1 MSLSAPNSRAVPFRP
16 LAMLALM
23 ALAGCA
29 TYRPAPLSVDG
40 TDNLSLASVQAV
52 LARDA
57 QTIDRPYLT
66 PTAIDLSQPLDQN
79 AIVVIAVV
87 ANPDLKA
94 MRVRAGVS
102 EAQVFSA
109 RLIPDPTLSIG
120 ASKVLSGPD
129 PFLDLASALGQD
141 INALRTRGARIAVA
155 RAQVQQVRL
164 DLAWAEW
171 QTAGQAR
178 IQVVRIAGLER
189 TFALAR
195 TSYQEAA
202 SLLDRTLRAAGRGD
216 LNPDQVQGARL
227 AAYSAQQQLRTS
239 QRDLTTARFELIRL
253 LGLPPGT
260 TLNLAAVPLPAAPPS
275 AEALFALA
283 LRERTDLQ
291 ALQAGYLSQEASVR
305 LAILNQFPTLSLVV
319 NANRDSAGNKLL
331 GPAVDFT
338 LPLWN
343 RNRGGIAVERATRAA
358 LKAEYD
364 GRVFQTRAQIAA
376 AVAAVAVARSQRD
389 AILKGL
395 PALRTFAEATARAAK
410 RGDLAPATAQTAA
423 QSLRDQETLL
433 TQTTQ
438 DVEEQTIALELL
450 TGTPRET
457 WP

>member
-1 MSLSAPNSRAVPFRP
+1 MKPSLAFS
-16 LAMLALM
+16 LAL
-23 ALAGCA
+23 LVAGCA
-29 TYRPAPLSVDG
+29 TYRPAPLAIGGDDDLVLES
-40 TDNLSLASVQAV
+40 AQAV
-52 LARDA
+52 LTRDA

-66 PTAIDLSQPLDQN
+66 PTAIDLSQPLDLN
-79 AIVVIAVV
+79 AVAVIAVV

-94 MRVRAGVS
+94 MRVRARVS

-129 PFLDLASALGQD
+129 PFLDIASALGQD
-141 INALRTRGARIAVA
+141 VNALRTRGTRIAVA
-155 RAQVQQVRL
+155 RAQAQQVRL

-189 TFALAR
+189 TLTLAR

-202 SLLDRTLRAAGRGD
+202 SLLDRMLRAAGRGD
-216 LNPDQVQGARL
+216 LNPEQVQGARL
-227 AAYSAQQQLRTS
+227 AAYSAQQQFRTS
-239 QRDLTTARFELIRL
+239 QRDLTTARFELTRL

-260 TLNLAAVPLPAAPPS
+260 ALTFAAIPLPAAPP
-275 AEALFALA
+275 AADVLFKLA
-283 LRERTDLQ
+283 LRERSDLQ
-291 ALQAGYLSQEASVR
+291 ALQAGYAAQEASVR
-305 LAILNQFPTLSLVV
+305 LAILNQFPTLSLIV

-331 GPAVDFT
+331 GPAIDFT
-338 LPLWN
+338 LPLFN
-343 RNRGGIAVERATRAA
+343 RNRGNIAVERATRAT

-364 GRVFQTRAQIAA
+364 SRVFQTRAQIAA
-376 AVAAVAVARSQRD
+376 AVAGIAVARSQRD
-389 AILKGL
+389 AVLKGL
-395 PALRTFAEATARAAK
+395 PRLRTFADATARAAT

>member
-1 MSLSAPNSRAVPFRP
+1 MRRYLSLS
-16 LAMLALM
+16 LALVV
-23 ALAGCA
+23 AGCA
-29 TYRPAPLSVDG
+29 TYQPAPLTLG
-40 TDNLSLASVQAV
+40 GADNLSPASVQAV
-52 LARDA
+52 LAHDA
-57 QTIDRPYLT
+57 QAIDRPYLI
-66 PTAIDLSQPLDQN
+66 PTVIDLARPLDLN
-79 AIVVIAVV
+79 AVAVIAMV

-102 EAQVFSA
+102 QAQVFSA
-109 RLIPDPTLSIG
+109 RLVPDPTLSIG

-141 INALRTRGARIAVA
+141 INALRTRGAKIAVA
-155 RAQVQQVRL
+155 HAQAEQVRL

-189 TFALAR
+189 TLALAR
-195 TSYQEAA
+195 TSYREAA
-202 SLLDRTLRAAGRGD
+202 SLLDRMLRAAGRGD
-216 LNPDQVQGARL
+216 LNPEQVQGARL
-227 AAYSAQQQLRTS
+227 AAFSAQQQLRTS
-239 QRDLTTARFELIRL
+239 QRDLTTARFELTRL

-260 TLNLAAVPLPAAPPS
+260 TLNLAAIPLPAPPPR
-275 AEALFALA
+275 ADALFGLA
-283 LRERTDLQ
+283 LRERSDLQ
-291 ALQAGYLSQEASVR
+291 ALQAGYASQEASVR
-305 LAILNQFPTLSLVV
+305 LAILNQFPTLSLIV

-376 AVAAVAVARSQRD
+376 AVAGIAVARSQRD
-389 AILKGL
+389 AVLKGL
-395 PALRTFAEATARAAK
+395 PVLRTFADATARAAK

-450 TGTPRET
+450 AGTPKET

>member
-1 MSLSAPNSRAVPFRP
+1 MKRHAICA
-16 LAMLALM
+16 LAL
-23 ALAGCA
+23 LATGCA
-29 TYRPAPLSVDG
+29 TYHPAPLQVDG
-40 TDNLSLASVQAV
+40 GENLSLASVQAV

-57 QTIDRPYLT
+57 GTIDRPYLK
-66 PTAIDLSQPLDQN
+66 PTAIDLSQPLDMN
-79 AIVVIAVV
+79 AIGVIAVI
-87 ANPDLKA
+87 ANPDLTA

-102 EAQVFSA
+102 DAQVFSA

-129 PFLDLASALGQD
+129 PLLELTRALGQD

-155 RAQVQQVRL
+155 RAQAAQVRM

-189 TFALAR
+189 SYDLAR
-195 TSYQEAA
+195 ASYAATA

-216 LNPDQVQGARL
+216 LSADQVQAARL
-227 AAYSAQQQLRTS
+227 SAFSAQQQVRTS
-239 QRDLTTARFELIRL
+239 ERDLTTARYELTRL

-260 TLNLAAVPLPAAPPS
+260 TLTLAPLTLPPPPPS
-275 AEALFALA
+275 ASTLFALA
-283 LRERTDLQ
+283 LRDRSDLQ
-291 ALQAGYLSQEASVR
+291 ALQAGYASQEASVR
-305 LAILNQFPTLSLVV
+305 LAVLNQFPTLALTV
-319 NANRDSAGNKLL
+319 NANRDSAGNQLL
-331 GPAVDFT
+331 GPAIDFT

-343 RNRGGIAVERATRAA
+343 RNRGGIAIERATRGA

-364 GRVFQTRAQIAA
+364 SRVFQARAQIAA
-376 AVAAVAVARSQRD
+376 AVGGIAVARSQRD
-389 AILKGL
+389 TVLKGIQ
-395 PALRTFAEATARAAK
+395 ALRTFAAATARAAK

-438 DVEEQTIALELL
+438 DVEEQTVALELL

>member
-1 MSLSAPNSRAVPFRP
+1 MKRH
-16 LAMLALM
+16 LAYCLAL
-23 ALAGCA
+23 LASGCA
-29 TYRPAPLSVDG
+29 TYHPVPLSLDGGGVD
-40 TDNLSLASVQAV
+40 LSLASIQAV

-66 PTAIDLSQPLDQN
+66 PTAIDLSRPLDLN
-79 AIVVIAVV
+79 AISVIAVI

-109 RLIPDPTLSIG
+109 RLIPDPTFSIG
-120 ASKVLSGPD
+120 ANKVLSGPD
-129 PFLDLASALGQD
+129 PFLDLASAVGQD

-155 RAQVQQVRL
+155 RAQAQQVRL

-178 IQVVRIAGLER
+178 IQAVRIAGLER
-189 TFALAR
+189 TYALAR
-195 TSYQEAA
+195 ASYEATA
-202 SLLDRTLRAAGRGD
+202 SLLDRTMRAAGRGD
-216 LNPDQVQGARL
+216 LNPDQVQAARL
-227 AAYSAQQQLRTS
+227 SAYSAQQQLRTS
-239 QRDLTTARFELIRL
+239 QRDLTTARFELTRL

-260 TLNLAAVPLPAAPPS
+260 ELALAALPLPAPPPS
-275 AEALFALA
+275 ADVLFALA
-283 LRERTDLQ
+283 LRDRTDLH
-291 ALQAGYLSQEASVR
+291 ALQAGYASQEASVR
-305 LAILNQFPTLSLVV
+305 LAVLNQFPTLTFTAH
-319 NANRDSAGNKLL
+319 ANRDSAGNQLL
-331 GPAVDFT
+331 GPSIDFT

-343 RNRGGIAVERATRAA
+343 RNRGGIAIERATRAA

-364 GRVFQTRAQIAA
+364 GRVYQTRAQIAA
-376 AVAAVAVARSQRD
+376 AVGGIAVARSQRETV
-389 AILKGL
+389 LKGL
-395 PALRTFAEATARAAK
+395 PALRTFAAATARAAK

-438 DVEEQTIALELL
+438 DLEEQTIALELL